1 VAERNQFLDNRNRL
15 AELEREV
22 SELKAVSLL
31 VGGLAHDFNNLLT
44 AIAGHAALLEAEAPP
59 GSEVQESAGAILRAA
74 EHASVL
80 AQKLQGVA
88 RRGSSRRE
96 PVDLH
101 RIIEEV
107 AGLVRPS
114 RNGRIEIRK
123 EFTAPAAITLA
134 DPEQMHQ
141 MLLNLALNAREA
153 MPDGGTLSFSTSVQ
167 EGPPTGRRLVLTV
180 RDTGCGVPAS
190 DRQRIFEPFFT
201 TRQRSGG
208 TGLGLTVVSG
218 IVKRHNGRIEVDSV
232 EGAGTTFRIYL
243 PLLETAARAVG

>member
-1 VAERNQFLDNRNRL
+1 MAERTQFLDNRNRL

-44 AIAGHAALLEAEAPP
+44 AIAGHAALLEAEALP

-88 RRGSSRRE
+88 RRGTSRRE

-101 RIIEEV
+101 RTIEEV
-107 AGLVRPS
+107 AALVRPS
-114 RNGRIEIRK
+114 RSGRIEIRK
-123 EFTAPAAITLA
+123 EFAAPAAITLA

-153 MPDGGTLSFSTSVQ
+153 MPDGGVLTFSTSVQ
-167 EGPPTGRRLVLTV
+167 EGPSGRRLVLAV
-180 RDTGCGVPAS
+180 RDTGCGMPPS

-201 TRQRSGG
+201 TRQRGGG

-218 IVKRHNGRIEVDSV
+218 IVKRHNGRIEVDSI
-232 EGAGTTFRIYL
+232 EGAGSTFRIFL